1 MNQTFD
7 ERAATWDDD
16 PKKVERARVAAES
29 VRSLVEL
36 RSDMRVL
43 EYGAGTGL
51 LSQQLV
57 DEIGPLTLADPSEG
71 MRAVLAQKVDGGMFP
86 GGQVSD
92 LDLSQRV
99 PEDRFDLVISLMA
112 LHHIP
117 DLPPVLAGFAE
128 ILDAGG
134 TFCAID
140 LEQEDGSF
148 HKPGF
153 DGHNGFDRDELAQ
166 LLSDAGF
173 GPTTFEHCF
182 DLDKNDRTYG
192 LFAAVARR
200 P

>member
-1 MNQTFD
+1 MEQTFD

-16 PKKVERARVAAES
+16 PQKVERARIAAES
-29 VRSLVEL
+29 VRSLVDL
-36 RSDMRVL
+36 RPDMRVL

-57 DEIGPLTLADPSEG
+57 SEIGPLTLADPSEG
-71 MRAVLAQKVDGGMFP
+71 MRAVLAQKVDGGVLP
-86 GGQVSD
+86 DAVVSD
-92 LDLSQRV
+92 LDLSAGV
-99 PEDRFDLVISLMA
+99 PDDRYDLVMSLMA

-117 DLPPVLAGFAE
+117 DLEPVLAGFAE
-128 ILDAGG
+128 ILDDGG
-134 TFCAID
+134 TLCAID

-153 DGHNGFDRDELAQ
+153 DGHNGFDHDELSQ
-166 LLSDAGF
+166 LFADAGF

-192 LFAAVARR
+192 LFAAVTRR
-200 P
+200 R